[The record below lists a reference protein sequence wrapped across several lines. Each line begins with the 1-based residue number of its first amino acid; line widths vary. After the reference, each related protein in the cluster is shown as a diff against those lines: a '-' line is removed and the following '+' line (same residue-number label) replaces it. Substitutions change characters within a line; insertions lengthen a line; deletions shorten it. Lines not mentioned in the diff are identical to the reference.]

1 MEFVQPYSIATSSFA
16 EVSMTRR
23 IRALLPLLLLTF
35 ALTAAACAD
44 STAPRPDTVPC
55 DTQNNNTCK

>member
-23 IRALLPLLLLTF
+23 IRAVLPLLLLTF
-35 ALTAAACAD
+35 ALTAAACSD
-44 STAPRPDTVPC
+44 STAPRPDTTPC
-55 DTQNNNTCK
+55 DHPNSNTCQ